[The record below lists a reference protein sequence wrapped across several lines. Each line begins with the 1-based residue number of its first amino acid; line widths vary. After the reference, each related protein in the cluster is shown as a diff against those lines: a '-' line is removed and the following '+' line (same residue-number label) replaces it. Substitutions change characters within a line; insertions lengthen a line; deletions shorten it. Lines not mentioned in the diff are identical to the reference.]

1 MNITNDGYLYC
12 NSEFQNINQYKIIY
26 DENNNFSELNEIGKY
41 SREKDNILYE
51 KAIITFEDGRIFLV
65 EEKEGEYFYLLYDL
79 II

>member
-65 EEKEGEYFYLLYDL
+65 EEKEGEYFYLL
-79 II
+79 IA